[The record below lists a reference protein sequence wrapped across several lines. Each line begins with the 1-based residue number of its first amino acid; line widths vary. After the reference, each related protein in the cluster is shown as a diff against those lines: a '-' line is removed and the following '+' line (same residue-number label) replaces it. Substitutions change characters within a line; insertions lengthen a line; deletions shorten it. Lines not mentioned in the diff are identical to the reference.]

1 VRKRAKEGMLEEL
14 LTLAIPTCQQAER
27 LHPRHG
33 PGAKPQVPDW
43 VLAVMILAGVLLRKK
58 TKTDQYHFW
67 CERPQVFAR
76 CLPGQRLPGRSS
88 FFARYARVYPLVQ
101 TAVRLQGELA
111 IERGWANPTV
121 VAVDKSLI
129 AARGRRFRT
138 ARRRDGQLPRVP
150 RGADRDARWGFCTH
164 DGWVQGY
171 SYEALVTAPRRGGGP
186 TWPLLAS
193 ADAANLNERKSL
205 AEKIPLLHERVQVV
219 TADAGY
225 DANALAEAIEW
236 HTPTPGKRARRTG
249 RRFLCP
255 QVRRRPPAG
264 ARPRQTLERQ
274 QHRRLREAR
283 QRYLRSPA
291 GRRLFARRKVRSEP
305 FNSHLKSLFE
315 LEDRV
320 WLWGLP
326 NNRTVLETAVFAYQ
340 ILLTYNHL
348 NRRPNARVKWLLHR
362 L

>member
-1 VRKRAKEGMLEEL
+1 MQMV
-14 LTLAIPTCQQAER
+14 
-27 LHPRHG
+27 
-33 PGAKPQVPDW
+33 W
-43 VLAVMILAGVLLRKK
+43 
-58 TKTDQYHFW
+58 
-67 CERPQVFAR
+67 
-76 CLPGQRLPGRSS
+76 
-88 FFARYARVYPLVQ
+88 
-101 TAVRLQGELA
+101 
-111 IERGWANPTV
+111 
-121 VAVDKSLI
+121 
-129 AARGRRFRT
+129 
-138 ARRRDGQLPRVP
+138 
-150 RGADRDARWGFCTH
+150 
-164 DGWVQGY
+164 
-171 SYEALVTAPRRGGGP
+171 P